1 MGTSAVAVAV
11 RERAVVTALH
21 RPRMAE
27 FFAGIGL
34 VRAALEPLGADVVW
48 ANDIEPAKQRAYAA
62 NHDASHFHLGDVRG
76 VSGADLPRGLDLA
89 TSSFPCV
96 DLSLAG
102 HRRGLAGTHSGM
114 FYEFARVLGELPA
127 PERPRIVMLENVHGF
142 ATSHGGDD
150 LRHALQR
157 LNALGYSCDV
167 ISVDAR
173 HFVAQSRPRL
183 FVIGV
188 RADWRRTAA
197 LHTGT
202 PPRSAV
208 RPELI
213 QQVHRRNG
221 DLRLHYRELPALP
234 AGPTDLG
241 AVVQD
246 LPVDDARWWEPSRT
260 ASFLASLSTVQAHRL
275 QALMDQPRPIWRTAY
290 RRTRGGSAVWEIRR
304 DAIAGC
310 LRTTG
315 GGSSKQAMVEVDA
328 GGVRVRWMT
337 PLEYARLMGAADYR
351 LTGSTDNQARF
362 GFGDA
367 VVVDVVRWI
376 GENYLLPT
384 LRAL

>member
-1 MGTSAVAVAV
+1 MGPSTVV
-11 RERAVVTALH
+11 RERARVTTALD

-34 VRAALEPLGADVVW
+34 VRAALEPLGAEVVW

-62 NHDASHFHLGDVRG
+62 NHDARHFHLGDLRGVRG
-76 VSGADLPRGLDLA
+76 TDLPPGLDLA

-102 HRRGLAGTHSGM
+102 HRRGLAGSQSGM
-114 FYEFARVLGELPA
+114 FYEFARVLGELRRA
-127 PERPRIVMLENVHGF
+127 DRPRVVMLENVHGF
-142 ATSHGGDD
+142 ATSRGGED
-150 LRHALQR
+150 LRQALQQ
-157 LNALGYSCDV
+157 LNVLGYSCDV

-188 RADWRRTAA
+188 HTDGGKSGLLRAGPPPISAA
-197 LHTGT
+197 
-202 PPRSAV
+202 
-208 RPELI
+208 RPVLI

-221 DLRLHYRELPALP
+221 DLRLHYRELPPLP
-234 AGPTDLG
+234 AGPTDL
-241 AVVQD
+241 AAIVQT
-246 LPVDDARWWEPSRT
+246 LPGDDARWWEPTRI
-260 ASFLASLSTVQAHRL
+260 AAFLASLSPVQSGRL
-275 QALMDQPRPIWRTAY
+275 RTLLEEPGPIWRTAY
-290 RRTRGGSAVWEIRR
+290 RRTRAGSAVWEIRR

-315 GGSSKQAMVEVDA
+315 GGSSKQALVEVDA
-328 GGVRVRWMT
+328 GRVRVRWMT
-337 PLEYARLMGAADYR
+337 PVEYARLMGAGDYR
-351 LTGSTDNQARF
+351 FTGSTDNQARF

-384 LRAL
+384 LRAH